1 MKSDK
6 GERRV
11 VIMLD
16 SLTSLPGPSN
26 FLCSFTPSLS
36 VSIARGQAIRG
47 HLGGRVAYKAGVVAN
62 EKALYILGRRGSPLG
77 GRGSKEI
84 ELCVLGSS
92 GSQTRWE
99 GLQAEKK

>member
-6 GERRV
+6 RERRV

-36 VSIARGQAIRG
+36 VSIARGQAIRWD
-47 HLGGRVAYKAGVVAN
+47 LGGRVAHKAGVVAN
-62 EKALYILGRRGSPLG
+62 
-77 GRGSKEI
+77 
-84 ELCVLGSS
+84 
-92 GSQTRWE
+92 
-99 GLQAEKK
+99 